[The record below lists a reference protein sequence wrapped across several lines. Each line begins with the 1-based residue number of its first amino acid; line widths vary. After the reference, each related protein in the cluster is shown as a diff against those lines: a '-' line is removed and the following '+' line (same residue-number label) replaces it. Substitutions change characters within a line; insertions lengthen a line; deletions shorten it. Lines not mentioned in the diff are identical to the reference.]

1 MTPSIIYR
9 SATGYELVM
18 RALYGRHY
26 RARLDVIAEQVR
38 PGATVLELCP
48 GPGAL
53 YEHRLRGRVGSY
65 TGIDVNP
72 RFVRRL
78 RRLGAD
84 ARQLDLGG
92 DPNLGGGTEL
102 PEADIVIMQASL
114 YHFLPE
120 AAPIIER
127 MLAAARERVIIAE
140 PIRNLTHSRLAFV
153 ARLGQR
159 GTDPGTG
166 RGDPQ
171 AGHTQRFTE
180 ATLDQLMGGYRDRTV
195 NAFTIPGNREKVFVL
210 DPRAPQLADRDP
222 RPQHRSGTGADP

>member
-1 MTPSIIYR
+1 MTPSLIYR
-9 SATGYELVM
+9 SAAAYELVM

-26 RARLDVIAEQVR
+26 QARLDVIADQVR

-65 TGIDVNP
+65 TAIDVNH

-92 DPNLGGGTEL
+92 DTEL

-114 YHFLPE
+114 YHFIPE
-120 AAPIIER
+120 AAAIIER

-180 ATLDQLMGGYRDRTV
+180 ATLDQLMGGYRDRTL
-195 NAFTIPGNREKVFVL
+195 NAFTIPGRREKVFVL
-210 DPRAPQLADRDP
+210 DPGRARRVPAPQVRARQ
-222 RPQHRSGTGADP
+222 R

>member
-1 MTPSIIYR
+1 MTTSLIYR
-9 SATGYELVM
+9 SAAAYELVM

-26 RARLDVIAEQVR
+26 QARLDVIADQVR

-53 YEHRLRGRVGSY
+53 YEHRLRGRVGAY

-72 RFVRRL
+72 GFVRRL

-84 ARQLDLGG
+84 AQQLELRADR
-92 DPNLGGGTEL
+92 EL

-114 YHFLPE
+114 YHFIPE
-120 AAPIIER
+120 AAAIIER
-127 MLAAARERVIIAE
+127 MLAASRERVIIAE
-140 PIRNLTHSRLAFV
+140 PIRNLTNSRLAFV

-180 ATLDQLMGGYRDRTV
+180 ATLDQLMGGYRDRTL
-195 NAFTIPGNREKVFVL
+195 NAFTIPGSREKVFVL
-210 DPRAPQLADRDP
+210 DPRGPQIAGQGP
-222 RPQHRSGTGADP
+222 RPEHRSGTAAGP